1 MAGVSITVDDAA
13 VISALDRIIQAGGE
27 PPMDKIGSHL
37 LFSTQRRFEAQA
49 GPGGVPWQRHA
60 RSTLAKMPAARRA
73 APQLLRNRGRLYDSM
88 VYEATA
94 DTVEVGTN
102 VKTARAHQL
111 GVDIER
117 PARTQTIYRKFNAKT
132 GKFDPK
138 FIKRKRKQAVAT
150 EVAVGAHVIRI
161 PARPFLGFD
170 DDDRREVLAIVD
182 DALRE
187 IPGVEGVSP

>member
-27 PPMDKIGSHL
+27 PPMEVIGAYL
-37 LFSTQRRFEAQA
+37 LFATQRRFEAES
-49 GPGGVPWQRHA
+49 GPGGTPWQRHA

-73 APQLLRNRGRLYDSM
+73 SPQLLRNRGRLYDSL
-88 VYEATA
+88 VYAATA
-94 DTVEVGTN
+94 DTAEVGTN
-102 VKTARAHQL
+102 NKTARAHQL
-111 GVDIER
+111 GAEIER

-150 EVAVGAHVIRI
+150 EVQVGAHVIRI

-170 DDDRREVLAIVD
+170 EADRSEILAIIDKQYQTV
-182 DALRE
+182 
-187 IPGVEGVSP
+187 PGVEGTSP